1 MNKKS
6 HRSII
11 DDTNDQVA
19 RLTVENEFMKNLNIE
34 LQSTVSDLEVSNFDY
49 ERLLNEQ
56 TSLMKELNVRGIY
69 LIIAALGLI
78 VLLIFYCGSELKKLL

>member
-19 RLTVENEFMKNLNIE
+19 RLTVENEFVKNLNIE